1 MIRHNYF
8 LNLFLLN
15 YHTHTWR
22 PRCSDRR
29 EQQLC
34 LRVKSLDNSLI
45 NTMASLIV
53 YERGILIV
61 EMCHLGRNK
70 VRGGG
75 CEFDRKKV
83 MDKGDSFRLQAPGY
97 RVLDN
102 RSSAQWPWCVVQDQN
117 KIFFFFC
124 FVFLELFVAK
134 SPAPCSV
141 MAVKFCK
148 T

>member
-15 YHTHTWR
+15 YLTHTHTWK
-22 PRCSDRR
+22 PRCGDRR

-102 RSSAQWPWCVVQDQN
+102 RSSA
-117 KIFFFFC
+117 
-124 FVFLELFVAK
+124 
-134 SPAPCSV
+134 
-141 MAVKFCK
+141 
-148 T
+148 